1 MKINSER
8 WEHIEIKMSL
18 SRKGWVHSMRED
30 IISAFIL
37 GEAEG
42 ERGLCDRLKE
52 KDTGQIHSKL
62 FIATCGQTW

>member
-1 MKINSER
+1 
-8 WEHIEIKMSL
+8 
-18 SRKGWVHSMRED
+18 MRED

-42 ERGLCDRLKE
+42 ERGLCDRLKK

-62 FIATCGQTW
+62 FIATCGQT